1 MNKID
6 FINIRGQQSFL
17 ENTMNSIKIR
27 IEKDKV
33 KNMTEKYKKNPS
45 KLYTWRFAFFKFS
58 TNHTENF
65 FITTTA
71 LLDAKYSFLYRKIY
85 QAIGVIKLNEIN
97 DRKKV

>member
-33 KNMTEKYKKNPS
+33 KNMTEKY
-45 KLYTWRFAFFKFS
+45 
-58 TNHTENF
+58 
-65 FITTTA
+65 
-71 LLDAKYSFLYRKIY
+71 
-85 QAIGVIKLNEIN
+85 
-97 DRKKV
+97 